1 MKTLTERTT
10 AALSWL
16 DAQLAICN
24 AATKGPYQVILA
36 SPDNELLTDIVRSK
50 EGLVLALCQNR
61 PEHLSNAAFIVAA
74 RTGYPAMLE
83 GMKVAIECLQLIAS
97 KEPDETK
104 AKLAAHFS
112 LDSILTKIESL
123 Q

>member
-10 AALSWL
+10 AALAWL

-24 AATKGPYQVILA
+24 AANKGQWTPQKWIENPGVAEGYNVI
-36 SPDNELLTDIVRSK
+36 SGNI
-50 EGLVLALCQNR
+50 LVVYNMHGACCK
-61 PEHLSNAAFIVAA
+61 SDADFIAAA

-83 GMKVAIECLQLIAS
+83 EWKATIEYIQRN
-97 KEPDETK
+97 EPWFGG
-104 AKLAAHFS
+104 HNCS
-112 LDSILTKIESL
+112 LDDLLEQILTSIEQL